1 MQPGESTQSQPNAD
15 THNPAAHAR
24 VLIVD
29 DSADAGEVL
38 AMRLERD
45 GYTVARATD
54 GTQALAAVAQQRF
67 DLILLDVRMPGLSG
81 FDVLAHIR
89 RTRGL
94 LDLPVIMLSGRD
106 DTADVVRALAI
117 GANDYL
123 VKPLDFRLVRARIQT
138 QLVGHRLKELNDK
151 LLGIASHDL
160 KKPLLVMQDI
170 VHSLRHEHPPGSTV
184 DAGMHESLAFLADS
198 VAYMRRL
205 VEASLDLRAIEV
217 GQLKL
222 NRSAIA
228 ATALVRAAHAR
239 NRNYAEQKR
248 IALEVDLAADA
259 ELAVDE
265 MRIAQVLDNL
275 IGNAIKFSPAG
286 ASVRVRTR
294 REANDIAIEISDTG
308 PGVAHIDPSELF
320 TEYAARAN
328 SPTGT
333 EDSTGLGLAFCKEL
347 VELHGGRI
355 GAGNNAG
362 GGATFW
368 IRLPLAGV

>member
-1 MQPGESTQSQPNAD
+1 MQAGQTG
-15 THNPAAHAR
+15 HAR
-24 VLIVD
+24 ILVVD

-38 AMRLERD
+38 ALRLERD
-45 GYTVARATD
+45 GYTVARATN
-54 GTQALAAVAQQRF
+54 GAQALNAVAEQRF
-67 DLILLDVRMPGLSG
+67 DLVLLDVRMPGLSG
-81 FDVLAHIR
+81 FDVLTHIR

-94 LDLPVIMLSGRD
+94 LDLPVLMLSGLD
-106 DTADVVRALAI
+106 DTADVVRALAM

-123 VKPLDFRLVRARIQT
+123 VKPLDFSLVRARIQT
-138 QLVGHRLKELNDK
+138 QLVGRRLKELSDK

-170 VHSLRHEHPPGSTV
+170 VQSLREEHPQGSTV

-205 VEASLDLRAIEV
+205 VDASLDLRAIEV

-222 NRSAIA
+222 NRAPIA
-228 ATALVRAAHAR
+228 VAALAHAAHAR

-248 IALEVDLAADA
+248 IALALELTADA
-259 ELAVDE
+259 EIMVDE
-265 MRIAQVLDNL
+265 MRIGQVLDNL

-286 ASVRVRTR
+286 ASVRLLTQ
-294 REANDIAIEISDTG
+294 REGQAMTMAISDTG
-308 PGVAHIDPSELF
+308 PGVAHIDPSQLF

-347 VELHGGRI
+347 VELHGGTI
-355 GAGNNAG
+355 GAGNNAA

-368 IRLPLAGV
+368 IRLPLAGN

>member
-1 MQPGESTQSQPNAD
+1 MRTGQTN
-15 THNPAAHAR
+15 HAR
-24 VLIVD
+24 ILVVD

-38 AMRLERD
+38 ALRLERD
-45 GYTVARATD
+45 GYTVARVTD
-54 GTQALAAVAQQRF
+54 GGAALSAIAAQRF
-67 DLILLDVRMPGLSG
+67 DIVLLDVRMPGLSG
-81 FDVLAHIR
+81 FDVLTRIR
-89 RTRGL
+89 RSRGL
-94 LDLPVIMLSGRD
+94 LDLPVVMLSGLD
-106 DTADVVRALAI
+106 DTADVVRALAM

-123 VKPLDFRLVRARIQT
+123 VKPLDFGLVRARIQT

-170 VHSLRHEHPPGSTV
+170 VQSLRSEHPLGSSV
-184 DAGMHESLAFLADS
+184 DAGMQESLAFLADS

-228 ATALVRAAHAR
+228 VAALVRAAHAR
-239 NRNYAEQKR
+239 NRAYAEQKR
-248 IALEVDLAADA
+248 IALELELSADA
-259 ELAVDE
+259 DLTVDE

-286 ASVRVRTR
+286 ATARVRTR
-294 REANDIAIEISDTG
+294 REGGEIAIEISDNG
-308 PGVAHIDPSELF
+308 PGVAHIDPSDLF

-355 GAGNNAG
+355 GASNNAA

-368 IRLPLAGV
+368 IRLPVANK